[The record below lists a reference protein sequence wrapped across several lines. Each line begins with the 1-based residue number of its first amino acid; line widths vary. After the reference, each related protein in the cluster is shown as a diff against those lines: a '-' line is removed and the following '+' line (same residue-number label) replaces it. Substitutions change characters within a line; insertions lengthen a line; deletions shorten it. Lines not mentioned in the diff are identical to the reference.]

1 MAALPRAG
9 RHQEGG
15 HRRGPAEDRRDVRFQ
30 RPRGQ
35 WTSPGDRPAAR
46 PQSRRGHT
54 STSDLRVRV
63 AYQGEPGAYSDEAV
77 SAVFPGAEAVGF
89 PTFRLTFDALAMGAV
104 EAAVLPVENSSAGI
118 VQEVSDLLW
127 ELPGLRI
134 VREHVQPVR
143 HCLLGWPGPVER
155 ALSHPQAVAQCERY
169 LHSRQIRSVAFH
181 DTAGAAR
188 AVAEQRQPGTAAIA
202 SKAAAASYGLY
213 VLAESIQDDAEN
225 RTRFV
230 VVEKGDPARPSKA
243 SQGWKGSI
251 AFVTAHRPGSL
262 AHALDC
268 FARRSVNL
276 SRLDSRP
283 ILGRPFEYRFYLDFS
298 INGEAAAAEAA
309 EAALSDLEEASAE
322 IKLFGT
328 YPAS

>member
-1 MAALPRAG
+1 LK
-9 RHQEGG
+9 
-15 HRRGPAEDRRDVRFQ
+15 
-30 RPRGQ
+30 
-35 WTSPGDRPAAR
+35 
-46 PQSRRGHT
+46 
-54 STSDLRVRV
+54 V

-77 SAVFPGAEAVGF
+77 AALFGGADAVGF
-89 PTFRLTFDALAMGAV
+89 ATFRLTFEALSVGAV
-104 EAAVLPVENSSAGI
+104 DAAVLPVENSSAGV

-127 ELPGLRI
+127 ELPGLRV
-134 VREHVQPVR
+134 VREHVQPVQ

-155 ALSHPQAVAQCERY
+155 ALSHPQALAQCSRY

-202 SKAAAASYGLY
+202 SRAAAKRYGLY
-213 VLAESIQDDAEN
+213 VLAESIQDDSEN

-230 VVEKGDPARPSKA
+230 VVERGSPVRPRNGGALSKC
-243 SQGWKGSI
+243 SL
-251 AFVTAHRPGSL
+251 AFVAAHRPGSL

-276 SRLDSRP
+276 TRLDSRP
-283 ILGRPFEYRFYLDFS
+283 MLGRPFEYRFYLDFS
-298 INGEAAAAEAA
+298 IDGEVGAPAAAEAA
-309 EAALSDLEEASAE
+309 LIDLEEASAE

-328 YPAS
+328 YPAA

>member
-1 MAALPRAG
+1 MK
-9 RHQEGG
+9 
-15 HRRGPAEDRRDVRFQ
+15 
-30 RPRGQ
+30 
-35 WTSPGDRPAAR
+35 
-46 PQSRRGHT
+46 
-54 STSDLRVRV
+54 V

-77 SAVFPGAEAVGF
+77 SALFPDAQAVGCA
-89 PTFRLTFDALAMGAV
+89 TFRQTFEALEMGAV
-104 EAAVLPVENSSAGI
+104 DAAVLPVENSSAGV

-127 ELPGLRI
+127 ETRAAAPGLRV

-155 ALSHPQAVAQCERY
+155 ALSHPQALAQCDRY
-169 LHSRQIRSVAFH
+169 LHARQIRSVAFH

-202 SKAAAASYGLY
+202 SKAAATRYGLY
-213 VLAESIQDDAEN
+213 VLAEAIQDDTEN

-230 VVEKGDPARPSKA
+230 VVENGGPARPRDGQS
-243 SQGWKGSI
+243 GWKSSI

-268 FARRSVNL
+268 FARRGVNL
-276 SRLDSRP
+276 TRLDSRP
-283 ILGRPFEYRFYLDFS
+283 MLGRPFEYRFYLDFS
-298 INGEAAAAEAA
+298 INGEASSAAQA

>member
-1 MAALPRAG
+1 MNI
-9 RHQEGG
+9 
-15 HRRGPAEDRRDVRFQ
+15 
-30 RPRGQ
+30 
-35 WTSPGDRPAAR
+35 
-46 PQSRRGHT
+46 
-54 STSDLRVRV
+54 

-77 SAVFPGAEAVGF
+77 SALFPDAHATGF
-89 PTFRLTFDALAMGAV
+89 PTFRLTFDALTMGAV
-104 EAAVLPVENSSAGI
+104 DAAVLPVENSSAGV

-127 ELPGLRI
+127 ELPGLRV

-155 ALSHPQAVAQCERY
+155 ALSHPQALAQCDRY
-169 LHSRQIRSVAFH
+169 LHSRQIRPVAYH

-202 SKAAAASYGLY
+202 SKAAAKRYGLY
-213 VLAESIQDDAEN
+213 VLAESIQDDSEN

-230 VVEKGDPARPSKA
+230 VVERGEPSRPREA
-243 SQGWKGSI
+243 SSGWKGSI
-251 AFVTAHRPGSL
+251 AFVTAHQPGSL

-268 FARRSVNL
+268 FARRGVNL
-276 SRLDSRP
+276 TRLDSRP
-283 ILGRPFEYRFYLDFS
+283 IMGRPFEYRFYVDFS
-298 INGEAAAAEAA
+298 LNGEPTAAAHA

-328 YPAS
+328 YPSA